1 MRREKS
7 IDLSILFD
15 YKYRILRAKMIENVY
30 KNMWNNNIAI
40 TISFNDAVRY
50 KKLDKCTLS
59 HTRRKR
65 SWSEGIS
72 YKRVL
77 AICAINDYHKSISIV
92 VPEL

>member
-7 IDLSILFD
+7 IDLSMLFD

-30 KNMWNNNIAI
+30 KTMWNNNIAI
-40 TISFNDAVRY
+40 IINFNNAVRY

-65 SWSEGIS
+65 SWSDGIS

-77 AICAINDYHKSISIV
+77 AICAINDYHKSTSIV